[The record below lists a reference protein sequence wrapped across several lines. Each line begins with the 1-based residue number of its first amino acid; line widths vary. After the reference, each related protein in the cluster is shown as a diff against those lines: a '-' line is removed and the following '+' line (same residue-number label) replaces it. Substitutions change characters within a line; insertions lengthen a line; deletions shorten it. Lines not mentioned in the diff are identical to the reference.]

1 VDISPVM
8 AGYSAAVGPI
18 HLEGDQVTGEEVRGR
33 LVVLEVFCISA
44 LGIIFALTGQ
54 DDSKHQKALAT
65 LNGLKEATKR
75 RLGEANDPVIVAP
88 GEAYLDELL
97 SAISENLRLLRPKPK
112 ES

>member
-1 VDISPVM
+1 
-8 AGYSAAVGPI
+8 
-18 HLEGDQVTGEEVRGR
+18 VTGEEVRGR

-44 LGIIFALTGQ
+44 FGIIFALTGQ
-54 DDSKHQKALAT
+54 DDPKHQKALAT

-75 RLGEANDPVIVAP
+75 RLGETNDPAIVAP

-97 SAISENLRLLRPKPK
+97 SEISENLRLLRPKPK